1 MGNLTISMAIFH
13 SYVSHWR
20 DIRLLESLASGFALL
35 HSLDPLRPIDPGK
48 ASKGLMLNDLL
59 EEQQCG
65 TMPVCVCVNVYI
77 YIYIYI
83 YTYIYI

>member
-1 MGNLTISMAIFH
+1 MGKLTILTGPFSIAMLVITRG
-13 SYVSHWR
+13 YDWR
-20 DIRLLESLASGFALL
+20 DIWLLESLASGFALL

-65 TMPVCVCVNVYI
+65 TMPVCVCV
-77 YIYIYI
+77 
-83 YTYIYI
+83 